1 MSIHA
6 RQAKSGDGVMAV
18 KDTQVPCLEGQQHH
32 WIIDTANGPNSKGT
46 CQRCKKESMF
56 ENSIEA
62 STYEQQEIWRNR
74 EHSRIVSSSKAI

>member
-1 MSIHA
+1 
-6 RQAKSGDGVMAV
+6 MAV
-18 KDTQVPCLEGQQHH
+18 KTCLEGQQHH
-32 WIIDTANGPNSKGT
+32 WIIDIANGPNSKGT